1 MVSIRSRFIQLLVIW
16 PETTHWPTH
25 PPTHPWVGVSLQII
39 NLQTGLNYLDS
50 VNIFQIFSDLTWP
63 HQSTHP
69 TTHPPTKLHTHPWVG
84 NSSQISN
91 LQTELKYLDKLK
103 CYRILS
109 DSGGPSPWGVADGW
123 MGVGVGMGVWGCVP
137 CTRTCTHAHTCMLN
151 MLNMDASMLEAI
163 CNSIHV
169 CVCVCMCARAC
180 GDTPHAPRH
189 PPTHLPP
196 PQSHREP
203 KTPNFNNSWT
213 NQDNSILFED
223 SLPLNIPELI

>member
-1 MVSIRSRFIQLLVIW
+1 M
-16 PETTHWPTH
+16 
-25 PPTHPWVGVSLQII
+25 
-39 NLQTGLNYLDS
+39 
-50 VNIFQIFSDLTWP
+50 TWP
-63 HQSTHP
+63 HPSIHP
-69 TTHPPTKLHTHPWVG
+69 TTHPPTKPHTHPWVG

-109 DSGGPSPWGVADGW
+109 DSGGPPPWGGGRWVDG
-123 MGVGVGMGVWGCVP
+123 GGGRYGCVGGCP
-137 CTRTCTHAHTCMLN
+137 MHVHMHMHARTHARTHM
-151 MLNMDASMLEAI
+151 
-163 CNSIHV
+163 HV
-169 CVCVCMCARAC
+169 KHGCLHAGGHLQFYTCVCVRVRACACMCMRV
-180 GDTPHAPRH
+180 GTPPMPPDTPRH

-196 PQSHREP
+196 PQSRREP